1 MRRPR
6 KNSKRSSLFT
16 AKTPEGADMSAIYH
30 FQTVKN
36 IIHGP
41 GSLEQLGDKLYLLDT
56 PLKQVVL
63 VTQQAMHLLGVTAK
77 IKEQLARRGIAVQTI
92 DNVEIEPTL
101 ENIER
106 VFHEQVAPFAPDALI
121 AIGGGSVLDAAKLF
135 AVMLT
140 NDTPLRELLGIDKVG
155 NPGKPMVLVPTT
167 SGTGSEVTP
176 NAIVTLPDEELKIG
190 VVSRHLLPNLVI
202 LDPLLTLS
210 LPKAITAA
218 TGMDAFTHSLE
229 SFISTK
235 ANPIS
240 DTFALESMRLIAG
253 SIVEAYQEP
262 DSVRA
267 RGDMLLGSMYGGLAL
282 TGAGTAAVHALAYPL
297 GGKFHVTHG
306 VANAMLLPH
315 VMAFNLDS
323 CAARLKRAACVCGV
337 ALESDSDEAAAG
349 KLIEQISQWTATLNI
364 PQNLREFGVAEE
376 HLADMAVAASK
387 VTRLMANNP
396 KALSLDDIQ
405 QLYRCLLP

>member
-1 MRRPR
+1 
-6 KNSKRSSLFT
+6 
-16 AKTPEGADMSAIYH
+16 MSAIYH

-63 VTQQAMHLLGVTAK
+63 VTQHAMHRLGVTAK
-77 IKEQLARRGIAVQTI
+77 IKAQFAARGIAVHMI

-106 VFHEQVAPFAPDALI
+106 VFREEVAPHAPDALI
-121 AIGGGSVLDAAKLF
+121 AVGGGSVLDAAKLF

-140 NDTPLRELLGIDKVG
+140 NDTPLKDLLGIDKVG
-155 NPGKPMVLVPTT
+155 NPGKPMVLIPTT

-190 VVSRHLLPNLVI
+190 VVSRHLLPTLVI

-235 ANPIS
+235 ANPLS

-253 SIVEAYQEP
+253 SIVEAYQQP

-315 VMAFNLDS
+315 VMAFNMDS
-323 CAARLKRAACVCGV
+323 CADRLKRAACICGV
-337 ALESDSDEAAAG
+337 ALESDSDERAAS
-349 KLIEQISQWTATLNI
+349 KLIAQISEWTSILNI
-364 PQNLREFGVAEE
+364 PQNLREFGVAQE
-376 HLADMAVAASK
+376 HLAEMAVAASK

-405 QLYRCLLP
+405 QLYRRLLP

>member
-1 MRRPR
+1 M
-6 KNSKRSSLFT
+6 
-16 AKTPEGADMSAIYH
+16 YH
-30 FQTVKN
+30 FQTVKH
-36 IIHGP
+36 IVHGP
-41 GSLEQLGDKLYLLDT
+41 DSLSALGDKLALLDT
-56 PLKQVVL
+56 PLQRVVL
-63 VTQQAMHLLGVTAK
+63 VTQNAMHQLGVTDRVVAQLQAK
-77 IKEQLARRGIAVQTI
+77 SIAVTVV
-92 DNVEIEPTL
+92 DDVEIEPTL
-101 ENIER
+101 ENIEG
-106 VFHEQVAPFAPDALI
+106 VFRNAIAPAAPDALI

-135 AVMLT
+135 SVMLT
-140 NDTPLRELLGIDKVG
+140 NDIALKDMLGIDKVAHA
-155 NPGKPMVLVPTT
+155 GKPMVLVPTT

-190 VVSRHLLPNLVI
+190 VVSRHLLPTLVI
-202 LDPLLTLS
+202 LDATLTLG
-210 LPKAITAA
+210 LPKPITAA

-253 SIVEAYQEP
+253 SIVEAYQQP
-262 DSVRA
+262 GSVQA
-267 RGDMLLGSMYGGLAL
+267 RSDMLLGSMYGGLAL
-282 TGAGTAAVHALAYPL
+282 TAAGTAAVHALAYPL

-323 CAARLKRAACVCGV
+323 CAPRLKRAACVCGL
-337 ALESDSDEAAAG
+337 ASESDSDEVAAG
-349 KLIEQISQWTATLNI
+349 KLIDQISAWTTTLEI
-364 PQNLREFGVAEE
+364 PQNLRDFGVAEE

-387 VTRLMANNP
+387 VTRLMVNNP

-405 QLYRCLLP
+405 HLYRRLLP